1 MTVRSLL
8 LLATLAVVPGWAQ
21 QAPGVQIRVTG
32 EPPQFRVEGS
42 TILRRLNNP
51 NLAAMFQLF
60 VEGQPQQRVVGD
72 YELDGGALVF
82 RPKAPLAPEV
92 TYRAVFSLLS
102 EKAAFSYTA
111 PRPVIQ
117 PTTSVER
124 IFPSASALPENQLKF
139 YIQFSAP
146 MSKGEARGRVHL
158 IEEGSAEVR
167 LPLNE
172 ELWDRDSRR
181 LTLMFAP
188 NAEAALPLK
197 AGKAY
202 KLVVDKEWRDAQ
214 GLPLKQSFT
223 KEFKAVEADRT
234 PLDPKQWKVVPP
246 AANSQATLVIDFPES
261 LDAALLLRFIDVV
274 DPAGKP
280 VRGKVSLDNEEK
292 RWIFS
297 PDVAWQPG
305 KYTLEV
311 LSTLEDLAGN
321 KIGRAADA
329 ERAGEAA
336 QAPVGESVTI
346 PFEIAQ

>member
-1 MTVRSLL
+1 MTVRSFL
-8 LLATLAVVPGWAQ
+8 LLAALAVVPGWG
-21 QAPGVQIRVTG
+21 QAPGVQIRATG
-32 EPPQFRVEGS
+32 DPPQFRVEGS
-42 TILRRLNNP
+42 NILRRLNNP
-51 NLAAMFQLF
+51 NLAAMFQLS
-60 VEGQPQQRVVGD
+60 VEGQPQQVVAGN
-72 YELDGGALVF
+72 YELDNGALVF
-82 RPKAPLAPEV
+82 QPKSPLAPGV

-111 PRPVIQ
+111 PRPVVQ

-124 IFPSASALPENQLKF
+124 IYPSAAALPENQLKF
-139 YIQFSAP
+139 YVHFSAP

-158 IEEGSAEVR
+158 IEDGAAELK
-167 LPLNE
+167 LPLDE

-181 LTLMFAP
+181 LTLLFAP
-188 NAEAALPLK
+188 TAEATLPLK
-197 AGKAY
+197 AGKSY
-202 KLVVDKEWRDAQ
+202 KLVVDKEWRDAK
-214 GLPLKQSFT
+214 GLPLKQAFT
-223 KEFKAVEADRT
+223 KDFKAIEADRE
-234 PLDPKQWKVVPP
+234 PLDPKQWKVTAP

-297 PDVAWQPG
+297 PDIAWQPG

-321 KIGRAADA
+321 KIGRSVDAD
-329 ERAGEAA
+329 RAG
-336 QAPVGESVTI
+336 QAPQTPVGESVTI